1 MSLSYKK
8 PRNDSRSTSPQVA
21 QAELPATPTGSNSP
35 VIKNDSTRK
44 VSSRR
49 KALQEFYHLQ
59 KQQNQEVPTIE
70 VQSEAPQTTDRK
82 QSITNGIDF
91 DDAESFKAYV
101 KNTPIEDILKLR
113 NTITGDLNSH
123 DSEKKAIIYDNYY
136 ELIKLNDT
144 LKNISNPKPT
154 NIMDTSEKLDHNA
167 ILTTLKELETF
178 VDDNKV
184 FNNPFPKVLDELQK
198 DYDGA
203 DMASTASV
211 DGIIESDNIADS
223 IDRTQLIK
231 EVNLLLSGPIQSNDK
246 VSQKIESMIKSLKP
260 SDELLINQ
268 LKSIQAS
275 L

>member
-8 PRNDSRSTSPQVA
+8 PRNDGSASPRVPDQRTGGSGSSS
-21 QAELPATPTGSNSP
+21 PANNKPTE
-35 VIKNDSTRK
+35 TRK

-59 KQQNQEVPTIE
+59 KQNQETPDPETASEPTK
-70 VQSEAPQTTDRK
+70 APNTDRK

-91 DDAESFKAYV
+91 DDAESFKTYV
-101 KNTPIEDILKLR
+101 KNTPIEEILKLR

-123 DSEKKAIIYDNYY
+123 DLEKKAIIYDNYY

-144 LKNISNPKPT
+144 LKNISNPKPASF
-154 NIMDTSEKLDHNA
+154 MDTEQKLDHNA
-167 ILTTLKELETF
+167 ILGTLKDLETF
-178 VDDNKV
+178 VDNNKV
-184 FNNPFPKVLDELQK
+184 FNNTFPEVLDELQK
-198 DYDGA
+198 DYDGT

-211 DGIIESDNIADS
+211 DPIVQSDNDIES

-231 EVNLLLSGPIQSNDK
+231 EVDLLLSSPLKGE
-246 VSQKIESMIKSLKP
+246 KISKKIDVMIKSLKP

>member
-123 DSEKKAIIYDNYY
+123 DLEKKAIIYDNYY

-154 NIMDTSEKLDHNA
+154 NIMDTLEKLDHNA